1 MYAHLKKLTASAS
14 LFALLSINGLAAQTQ
29 REDSLLVE
37 IPAGANAPANQP
49 FREKPANP
57 YAAPARE
64 SASLPASKTEAPA
77 AAAAPSKAAAE
88 PENQPRIVPLPTDG
102 RGPDES
108 ALRYYA
114 SLQQTQRAQTEMKRL
129 QRLYPD
135 WQPPE
140 NIFNT
145 PAAGSVDEQP
155 FWDLFAVGNMEQ
167 LRADI
172 DKRMK
177 KEPGWQPSA
186 DLMDKIRRKET
197 RLSITGLWKSGKFKD
212 IIAFIKGNS
221 EAVGEDTDVDIL
233 WTVAE
238 AYAKTKQTADALNI
252 YKSIMKNNR
261 EPEQRLATVQKA
273 MSILRMIDVE
283 ELIAMAKRDSRGR
296 SELDGIAIDITR
308 GRISAFL
315 HDERPEP
322 IPEDEMKAFEEYASK
337 DKDPNQP
344 GLVAWYYY
352 KTKVFSQSLEWFKY
366 AIEKGGDSMI
376 AHGLA
381 HSLRELGMYRETEEV
396 SYAWREPL
404 VNNSILFIDILERD
418 LTKEIPPYIEPER
431 LLRYAQVTM
440 DNAAGEGAQGLAW
453 YAYNSCQFQ
462 VAHEWFERAVAWLPK
477 EATVYGYA
485 LTLQKLKKSKEF
497 LTREWQMTWLKR
509 QATLLVDYIEEHAR
523 GQAELE
529 IINYFKSSR
538 Y

>member
-1 MYAHLKKLTASAS
+1 MHAHLRKLTASAS
-14 LFALLSINGLAAQTQ
+14 VFTLLGMSGLAAQSQ
-29 REDSLLVE
+29 REDSLLIE
-37 IPAGANAPANQP
+37 IPAATSAPAKQP
-49 FREKPANP
+49 ARTPAVNP
-57 YAAPARE
+57 YATTARTPDSLQPQKAEAQSVPAAPAKPE
-64 SASLPASKTEAPA
+64 TQTEI
-77 AAAAPSKAAAE
+77 
-88 PENQPRIVPLPTDG
+88 QPRIIPLATDG

-140 NIFNT
+140 NVFNT

-155 FWDLFAVGNMEQ
+155 FWDLFAVGNIEQ

-197 RLSITGLWKSGKFKD
+197 RLNITALWKSGKFKD
-212 IIAFIKGNS
+212 IIAFIKGSS

-238 AYAKTKQTADALNI
+238 AYAKTKQTADALGI
-252 YKSIMKNNR
+252 YKSILKNNR

-296 SELDGIAIDITR
+296 SEFDGIAIDITR

-315 HDERPEP
+315 HDERAET

-344 GLVAWYYY
+344 GLVA
-352 KTKVFSQSLEWFKY
+352 
-366 AIEKGGDSMI
+366 
-376 AHGLA
+376 
-381 HSLRELGMYRETEEV
+381 
-396 SYAWREPL
+396 
-404 VNNSILFIDILERD
+404 
-418 LTKEIPPYIEPER
+418 
-431 LLRYAQVTM
+431 
-440 DNAAGEGAQGLAW
+440 
-453 YAYNSCQFQ
+453 
-462 VAHEWFERAVAWLPK
+462 
-477 EATVYGYA
+477 
-485 LTLQKLKKSKEF
+485 
-497 LTREWQMTWLKR
+497 
-509 QATLLVDYIEEHAR
+509 
-523 GQAELE
+523 
-529 IINYFKSSR
+529 
-538 Y
+538 